1 MRLIHRTAVVASALS
16 LSLAALPIAASAQQE
31 TPKPLEPDGPW
42 RLGKAGDGCSVTRD
56 FGTGEDRV
64 TFSMQRVH
72 PGAEIQFGLFGAHIE
87 REGPRIESG
96 FVPSAALGGSDL
108 IADAAISGVPGLVYS
123 GYEFPELIS
132 ESAQQED
139 RIALGNR
146 YKSLVDNAQAF
157 HVKGASEQPLSLR
170 TGSPAQAIKALE
182 HCMTEKLAAL
192 GITEELAQKT
202 VKRPKAVNVE
212 QWAAKVQQ
220 RYPVEALRYSRD
232 GMVQMRLVIGPN
244 GRVEDCAVLTHL
256 TAKSLRDAACGSM
269 LEFAEY
275 EPARDVQG
283 NPLRGLIMQNVRY
296 EFAQPFKT
304 DAHGLKV
311 KD

>member
-1 MRLIHRTAVVASALS
+1 MRLIHRTAAVATALTV
-16 LSLAALPIAASAQQE
+16 SLAALPIAASAQQE

-64 TFSMQRVH
+64 TFTMRRVH

-96 FVPSAALGGSDL
+96 FLPSEALGWTDL
-108 IADAAISGVPGLVYS
+108 IADAEISGVPGLAYS
-123 GYEFPELIS
+123 GQEFAELFS
-132 ESAQQED
+132 ASAQQED
-139 RIALGNR
+139 RITLGNR
-146 YKSLVDNAQAF
+146 YRSLVDNAKTF
-157 HVKGASEQPLSLR
+157 HVKGASEQPFALH
-170 TGSPAQAIKALE
+170 TGSPAQALKALDD
-182 HCMTEKLAAL
+182 CMTEKLAAL
-192 GITEELAQKT
+192 GITEDLMKRT
-202 VKRPKAVNVE
+202 VKRAKAVNVE

-220 RYPVEALRYSRD
+220 RYPVDSLRYSRD